1 MHKPPPK
8 SPSVR
13 TFVAAENGADTAR
26 RPTTEPPS
34 ARRAPVVNEAILE
47 RATAKLEALSDH
59 FDRLVRE
66 SPTKADLH
74 TVFAE
79 ARQTRRLLEE
89 HLAHDREDR
98 ARTNQRLEGIM
109 SLLGEV
115 LARLPVPA
123 IPPAPETPPPETLP
137 ERT

>member
-1 MHKPPPK
+1 MTNRPSKPAVK
-8 SPSVR
+8 A
-13 TFVAAENGADTAR
+13 FVAADPA
-26 RPTTEPPS
+26 TEKRSSSAPPS
-34 ARRAPVVNEAILE
+34 ARRPPNVNEAILE

-74 TVFAE
+74 AVYTE

-98 ARTNQRLEGIM
+98 RATNQRLEGIM
-109 SLLGEV
+109 GLLGEI
-115 LARLPVPA
+115 LGRLPT
-123 IPPAPETPPPETLP
+123 PPAPPTPMPETEP
-137 ERT
+137 ERG